1 MKKKVDFVGS
11 IQEVLWN
18 YLGEEQQR
26 RVAMVLGSLKKG
38 SQQEVCVALV
48 DYMETG
54 RMVMPK
60 KFLDC
65 AVCEYLINPVSP
77 LAIRPLRCS
86 PTVGN
91 GKLKKLKTYV
101 LVSKKR
107 NLY

>member
-1 MKKKVDFVGS
+1 MRLCRHLFINKKIKILMKEKIDFVGS

-18 YLGEEQQR
+18 YVREEQQR

-54 RMVMPK
+54 VMVMPK

-65 AVCEYLINPVSP
+65 AVCDYLINPVSP
-77 LAIRPLRCS
+77 LAIRPWR
-86 PTVGN
+86 
-91 GKLKKLKTYV
+91 
-101 LVSKKR
+101 
-107 NLY
+107 